1 MSKKQALQFILR
13 VKEDA
18 TLQNKLQAVRDGGAG
33 LLKVAQEAGFE
44 FTAEEMR
51 TAIDSQESYNADEMA
66 NGALDSVV
74 GGGHGDGGTGDI
86 DALVQAVLQQ
96 AMNSTESDVSNIM
109 KSTASINSHKSQL
122 RHK

>member
-18 TLQNKLQAVRDGGAG
+18 TLQNKLQAVQDGGAG

-51 TAIDSQESYNADEMA
+51 SAIDSQERSNAEEMA
-66 NGALDSVV
+66 NSALDSVV
-74 GGGHGDGGTGDI
+74 GGGQGDI
-86 DALVQAVLQQ
+86 SALLQLVMQQ
-96 AMNSTESDVSNIM
+96 AANSAENDLSN
-109 KSTASINSHKSQL
+109 
-122 RHK
+122 